1 MPASDAARSSHV
13 RKPHPDPQ
21 MISHRNGRVALG
33 AASLLVLA
41 ALGACHETLT
51 TPTAQP
57 ETTTRIIYGSM
68 VLGGNDS
75 TYFLSKAPFRGVRA
89 KPPQA
94 GGASKSL
101 SATAADPFTL
111 DMFLRLS
118 AEQQAWIVFPEGG
131 TMYFRDAAFEFDQ
144 TLIGSH
150 DGETYRTDIIHPNNF
165 VET

>member
-1 MPASDAARSSHV
+1 ML
-13 RKPHPDPQ
+13 
-21 MISHRNGRVALG
+21 SHRNGRVALG

-75 TYFLSKAPFRGVRA
+75 TYRLSRTPLRNLRVGAPRGGT
-89 KPPQA
+89 

-101 SATAADPFTL
+101 STTAADPFTL
-111 DMFLRLS
+111 DMLLRLS
-118 AEQQAWIVFPEGG
+118 
-131 TMYFRDAAFEFDQ
+131 
-144 TLIGSH
+144 
-150 DGETYRTDIIHPNNF
+150 
-165 VET
+165 